1 MFVIYIQRHLRRHIE
16 INFSY
21 YLCDFVAKK
30 DAINYDSFHTL
41 WMKYSIIC
49 GETKNHVLTI
59 R

>member
-1 MFVIYIQRHLRRHIE
+1 MFVIYTQRHLRRHIE

-30 DAINYDSFHTL
+30 DTINYGSFHAL

-49 GETKNHVLTI
+49 RERKNHVLII